1 MLIIQ
6 GQKSESSRPSVS
18 PNRGEHGSSDGQGS
32 ADLGFKPSLLEEILT
47 EKKLVTIISILLRF
61 FESLYNCIIKNNFL
75 ISHSKTYVVGTQ
87 KNRLNETFYLSTQN
101 TC

>member
-6 GQKSESSRPSVS
+6 GQKSESSRLSVS

-61 FESLYNCIIKNNFL
+61 SESSYKCIIKNNFL
-75 ISHSKTYVVGTQ
+75 ISHCGYSKESSY
-87 KNRLNETFYLSTQN
+87 K
-101 TC
+101 